1 MKDLAP
7 PSQRV
12 QAIAYRHGAVG
23 DATRMVPEE
32 VPVALVYDGVTY
44 AVMMAS
50 PTDLEDFCTG
60 FTLSEGIVGHAR
72 DITALKMEQVEQGV
86 LCQMKLAHAAQER
99 LAARRRS
106 NVGLSGCGLCGIG
119 DLVEATRPLPRV
131 TAELHIEAPRIMQAM
146 REMTRLQTLNRE
158 THGVH
163 AAAFLDAAGGPM
175 ILREDVGRH
184 NALDKLIG
192 ALARAGVDGRRGAVL
207 LTSRVSIEL
216 IQKTAMLG
224 APVLVAV
231 SVPTAYALQVAE
243 ETGITLAAIARED
256 GFEVFTHPERI
267 LFTAKIPEMDIRG
280 ASSHVAG

>member
-1 MKDLAP
+1 M
-7 PSQRV
+7 QCV
-12 QAIAYRHGAVG
+12 QAIAYRRGAVQEV
-23 DATRMVPEE
+23 ARMLPEE
-32 VPVALVYDGVTY
+32 VPVALVYGGVTY

-60 FTLSEGIVGHAR
+60 FTLSEGIVGHAK
-72 DITALKMEQVEQGV
+72 DITALKVEQVDQGA
-86 LCQMKLAHAAQER
+86 LCQMKLVHVVQER
-99 LAARRRS
+99 LVARRRS
-106 NVGLSGCGLCGIG
+106 NLGPSGCGLCGIE
-119 DLVEATRPLPRV
+119 DLVEATRPLPRI
-131 TAELHIEAPRIMQAM
+131 TADLHIEAPRIMQAM
-146 REMTRLQTLNRE
+146 HEMTRLQMLNRE

-175 ILREDVGRH
+175 LLREDVGRH

-192 ALARAGVDGRRGAVL
+192 ALARAGIDGKCGAVL

-256 GFEVFTHPERI
+256 GFEVFTHPERV
-267 LFTAKIPEMDIRG
+267 LFGANIFGTDIPKVKIPG
-280 ASSHVAG
+280 ANSHAAG